1 MSPEMYFA
9 RHVKIQ
15 EPFVLDIHDVVSPAH
30 GVKAHIVAMIE
41 DAHEMCIEEAI
52 IDEAK
57 RMGVT
62 DVYVLDRGFV
72 RQAISNAVPQ
82 NVLYGY
88 ICPKCAGA
96 LSEGMSYCPRCGQSV
111 RWKE

>member
-1 MSPEMYFA
+1 MMSPEMYFA

-15 EPFVLDIHDVVSPAH
+15 DPFVTDAHDLTSPVRVTAH
-30 GVKAHIVAMIE
+30 FVAMVE
-41 DAHEMCIEEAI
+41 DIQEQCVLDSI

-62 DVYVLDRGFV
+62 DLYLIDRVFA
-72 RQAISNAVPQ
+72 RKAISNAVPQ
-82 NVLYGY
+82 NVLYGC

-111 RWKE
+111 RWME

>member
-1 MSPEMYFA
+1 MMSPEMYFA

-15 EPFVLDIHDVVSPAH
+15 DPFVLDIHDVVSPAH
-30 GVKAHIVAMIE
+30 GVNAHIVAMIK
-41 DAHEMCIEEAI
+41 DAHEMCIEKAI

-62 DVYVLDRGFV
+62 DAYVLDRGFV

-82 NVLYGY
+82 NTFEGC
-88 ICPKCAGA
+88 CPKCLER
-96 LSEGMSYCPRCGQSV
+96 LSDDMSYCPRCGQMIK
-111 RWKE
+111 RG